1 MNIHNNTPFKHQVM
15 NLKKKKQRSWWR
27 WQILTE
33 LHLEKIDRSSKKIKK
48 ERNKHVTILRL
59 AVTKLKASSEIVW
72 WWEWQRSKLEVES
85 VSESEWEREKRV
97 SPWLREGEES
107 EVVREMNE
115 EWDGWVWNM
124 RGSRV
129 FLVHIYIYIYKGFLG
144 NYILK
149 RVKSMTGM
157 TKTWT
162 HFEFFFKTH
171 MRPYYLLGRVKSD
184 PLGSSQ
190 TGYPYVGLLLL
201 SLE

>member
-1 MNIHNNTPFKHQVM
+1 
-15 NLKKKKQRSWWR
+15 
-27 WQILTE
+27 
-33 LHLEKIDRSSKKIKK
+33 
-48 ERNKHVTILRL
+48 
-59 AVTKLKASSEIVW
+59 
-72 WWEWQRSKLEVES
+72 
-85 VSESEWEREKRV
+85 
-97 SPWLREGEES
+97 
-107 EVVREMNE
+107 
-115 EWDGWVWNM
+115 M
-124 RGSRV
+124 RGTRV

-190 TGYPYVGLLLL
+190 TGYPYVGLLLS